1 MNTAVAD
8 TNTLVGVCGMACHVC
23 RYNITGECA
32 CLANNCRGE
41 NKLATRHC
49 CPIAQCAHE
58 HQIAICSC
66 ECREYPCGKVRQYFP
81 YHWTRQVVRTAQT
94 DSISAPGVAGIQAV
108 EQPPTVRTLPAL
120 MRVQCFGE
128 FQVYRGMHLIQSDEW
143 GSEHAPAQ
151 HVKSLFCYLISRGNE
166 GAGKDRIIN
175 LLWPKRSLPDRK
187 AAEVAFF
194 STLYHL
200 YRVLEPELA
209 TGKSSRYIIDDGST
223 YRFQPQAPYW
233 IDVARFSH
241 HIRIAQMYEQAGDS
255 QKATISWDRAI
266 GLYRGRY
273 MARLETTGPAGCS
286 FGWCIA
292 LRERYERLYLDANM
306 AVATYYSEQKS
317 HDLAIAYAT
326 EAIRTEPQHEGAHIL
341 LMKCLIANGQL
352 NGSVLQ
358 SLEWETG
365 LAIEQDTILKKDAY
379 QAYRDLLADLIYN
392 PPKIGLARQSTE
404 LTS

>member
-1 MNTAVAD
+1 VNTDAAD

-23 RYNITGECA
+23 RYNISGECA
-32 CLANNCRGE
+32 CLADYCRGH

-66 ECREYPCGKVRQYFP
+66 ECQDYPCEKVRQYFP
-81 YHWTRQVVRTAQT
+81 YHWIRQIVKVPQQGTIPEPVAPPNYT
-94 DSISAPGVAGIQAV
+94 DEELPAV
-108 EQPPTVRTLPAL
+108 STLPAI

-128 FQVYRGMHLIQSDEW
+128 FQVYLGMHLIQPHEW
-143 GSEHAPAQ
+143 GSEKIPAQ
-151 HVKSLFCYLISRGNE
+151 HVKALFCYLIGRGNE
-166 GAGKDRIIN
+166 GASKDRIIN
-175 LLWPKRSLPDRK
+175 LLWPKRIYPNRK

-194 STLYHL
+194 SALYHL
-200 YRVLEPELA
+200 YRALEPELP
-209 TGKSSRYIIDDGST
+209 TGKPSRYIIKDGLT

-241 HIRIAQMYEQAGDS
+241 HIRIAKMYEQAGDN
-255 QKATISWDRAI
+255 QKATVSWDRAI
-266 GLYRGRY
+266 GLYRGPY
-273 MARLETTGPAGCS
+273 MTRLETVGSLGCS

-292 LRERYERLYLDANM
+292 LRERYVRLYLDANM

-326 EAIRTEPQHEGAHIL
+326 EAIRTEPKHEGAHIL

-352 NGSVLQ
+352 NGKVLQ

-365 LAIEQDTILKKDAY
+365 LAIEQDTILKKDGY
-379 QAYRDLLADLIYN
+379 QPYRDLLAELIYN
-392 PPKIGLARQSTE
+392 PPKISLTRQSTE
-404 LTS
+404 LSS